1 MMETG
6 WRSTPVPRHN
16 LRMKLR
22 SVLFVC
28 IGNACR
34 SQMAEGFARHYG
46 KDDIDV
52 SSAGLMPMST
62 VPLLTRRVMLEKNI
76 PIDTQYPKGVELF
89 RQRPFDAIINMS
101 GSALPGG
108 MVGPVDEWVVTD
120 PYGRGEGEYRQV
132 RDHLEGRVMRLLIQM
147 RGRPA
152 VQGEARPEPRPG
164 RIKLRGV

>member
-1 MMETG
+1 
-6 WRSTPVPRHN
+6 
-16 LRMKLR
+16 MKRL

-34 SQMAEGFARHYG
+34 SQMAEGFARNYG

-52 SSAGLMPMST
+52 SSAGLMPTST

-89 RQRPFDAIINMS
+89 RQRAFDVIVNMS
-101 GSALPGG
+101 GSVLPSG
-108 MVGPVDEWVVTD
+108 MIGPIDEWVVTD

-132 RDHLEGRVMRLLIQM
+132 RDHLEARVMRLLIQM
-147 RGRPA
+147 RSRP
-152 VQGEARPEPRPG
+152 VVPREARPEPRPG

>member
-132 RDHLEGRVMRLLIQM
+132 RDDLEDRVMRLLIQM
-147 RGRPA
+147 RRRPA
-152 VQGEARPEPRPG
+152 VQEEAQPEPRPG
-164 RIKLRGV
+164 RVKLRGV

>member
-1 MMETG
+1 
-6 WRSTPVPRHN
+6 
-16 LRMKLR
+16 MKRR

-76 PIDTQYPKGVELF
+76 PIDAQYPKGVELF
-89 RQRPFDAIINMS
+89 RQKPFDVIINMS

-108 MVGPVDEWVVTD
+108 MAGPVDEWVVTD

-132 RDHLEGRVMRLLIQM
+132 RDDLEDRVMRLLIQM
-147 RGRPA
+147 RRRPA
-152 VQGEARPEPRPG
+152 VQEEAQPEPRPG
-164 RIKLRGV
+164 RVKLRGV

>member
-1 MMETG
+1 
-6 WRSTPVPRHN
+6 
-16 LRMKLR
+16 MKRR

-34 SQMAEGFARHYG
+34 SQMAEGFAHHYG
-46 KDDIDV
+46 KHDMDV
-52 SSAGLMPMST
+52 SSAGLMPTST

-89 RQRPFDAIINMS
+89 RQRSFDVIINMS

-120 PYGRGEGEYRQV
+120 PYGKGEGEYRQV
-132 RDHLEGRVMRLLIQM
+132 RDHLEVRVMQLLLQL
-147 RGRPA
+147 RSRPA
-152 VQGEARPEPRPG
+152 VQGEVRPETRPG

>member
-1 MMETG
+1 
-6 WRSTPVPRHN
+6 
-16 LRMKLR
+16 MKRR

-132 RDHLEGRVMRLLIQM
+132 RDDLEDRVMRLLIQM
-147 RGRPA
+147 RRRPA
-152 VQGEARPEPRPG
+152 VQEEAQPEPRPG
-164 RIKLRGV
+164 RVKLRGV